1 MGETLPLLTMVKSK
15 NIDEIPDDL
24 SEESANLL
32 STLCTLCSFYTVEDF
47 VSFIFSE
54 KFVKLVDYNE
64 PWLVFEIGLYL
75 DHQKNLQLIAS
86 KNSYLFVDNTRSNWN
101 GGSLISKT
109 KNEIIT
115 ELNKWCNSVFEPNAR
130 FE

>member
-86 KNSYLFVDNTRSNWN
+86 KNSYLFVDNTRNNWN

-115 ELNKWCNSVFEPNAR
+115 ELNKWCSLVFEPNAR

>member
-1 MGETLPLLTMVKSK
+1 MGEGLPLLTMVKSK
-15 NIDEIPDDL
+15 NIDETPDDL
-24 SEESANLL
+24 SEESVNLMN
-32 STLCTLCSFYTVEDF
+32 TLCNLCSFYTIEDF

-86 KNSYLFVDNTRSNWN
+86 KNSYLLVDNTRSNWN

-115 ELNKWCNSVFEPNAR
+115 ELNKWCNLVFEPNAR